1 MRNGYDSL
9 LGIVQKTLQRS
20 KPDPMATVKIKGETE
35 SRLNDKLDELEK
47 MVADSIGKLKA
58 EANESAA
65 AVASETQRTKEAIE
79 TAIEN
84 LKANIVLLN
93 TKLRVSEDT
102 IRSKEAASRKTEE
115 TLTARVVALE
125 AKLRET
131 EESVRGKDA
140 TLRRLE
146 QNSAARIQDLEN
158 QVKTKDE
165 LLVGRSTEVSD
176 LKAQL
181 EVLKNGIKEMSS
193 FFNQSEILATVE
205 GQNNRA
211 VFRKGE
217 SKAGQENPA
226 ATRFTAPPATAE
238 VTDAALVAM
247 PPNFFNRMT
256 HELSEFSGPMAS
268 VIIHDHVVSLGES
281 TGKFPKARVPELLEI
296 VCREIPD
303 ENVKNSFR
311 ERLGKLYRED
321 QDR

>member
-20 KPDPMATVKIKGETE
+20 KPNPMAIVKVKGRTE
-35 SRLNDKLDELEK
+35 SRLNVKLEELEK

-58 EANESAA
+58 EVNDSAA
-65 AVASETQRTKEAIE
+65 AVARETQRTQ
-79 TAIEN
+79 
-84 LKANIVLLN
+84 
-93 TKLRVSEDT
+93 
-102 IRSKEAASRKTEE
+102 
-115 TLTARVVALE
+115 E

-131 EESVRGKDA
+131 EEIVRGKDA
-140 TLRRLE
+140 TIRRVE

-176 LKAQL
+176 LKTQL

-205 GQNNRA
+205 GQNNSA
-211 VFRKGE
+211 VIRKGE
-217 SKAGQENPA
+217 SKTGQENPA
-226 ATRFTAPPATAE
+226 ATRFTGLTARSE
-238 VTDAALVAM
+238 VTDATLGAV
-247 PPNFFNRMT
+247 PPNFFNNMT

-296 VCREIPD
+296 ISREIPD
-303 ENVKNSFR
+303 ENGINSFR
-311 ERLGKLYRED
+311 ERLGKL
-321 QDR
+321 

>member
-20 KPDPMATVKIKGETE
+20 KPDPMTVVKVKGETE
-35 SRLNDKLDELEK
+35 SRINDKLDELEK

-58 EANESAA
+58 EVNDSAA

-79 TAIEN
+79 KAIEN
-84 LKANIVLLN
+84 LKANVVLLN
-93 TKLRVSEDT
+93 TKLRESEDT

-131 EESVRGKDA
+131 EEIVRGKDA
-140 TLRRLE
+140 TIRRVE

-176 LKAQL
+176 LKTQL

-205 GQNNRA
+205 
-211 VFRKGE
+211 
-217 SKAGQENPA
+217 
-226 ATRFTAPPATAE
+226 
-238 VTDAALVAM
+238 VTDAALVAV
-247 PPNFFNRMT
+247 PPTFFNHMT

-296 VCREIPD
+296 ISREIPD
-303 ENVKNSFR
+303 ENGINSFR

>member
-20 KPDPMATVKIKGETE
+20 KPNPMAIVKVKGRTE
-35 SRLNDKLDELEK
+35 SRLNVKLEELEK

-58 EANESAA
+58 EVNDSAA

-79 TAIEN
+79 KAIEN

-93 TKLRVSEDT
+93 TKLRESEDT
-102 IRSKEAASRKTEE
+102 IRSKDAASRKTEE

-131 EESVRGKDA
+131 EEIVRGKDA
-140 TLRRLE
+140 TIRRVE

-176 LKAQL
+176 LKTQL

-205 GQNNRA
+205 GQNNSA

-217 SKAGQENPA
+217 SKTGQENPA
-226 ATRFTAPPATAE
+226 ATRFTGPTATSE
-238 VTDAALVAM
+238 VTDATLGAV
-247 PPNFFNRMT
+247 PPNFFNHVTR
-256 HELSEFSGPMAS
+256 ELSEFFGPMAS
-268 VIIHDHVVSLGES
+268 VIIHDHVLSLGES

-296 VCREIPD
+296 VSREIPD
-303 ENVKNSFR
+303 ENVKNSFC

>member
-1 MRNGYDSL
+1 MKNGYDSL
-9 LGIVQKTLQRS
+9 FGIVQKTLQRG
-20 KPDPMATVKIKGETE
+20 KPDPMAIVNVKGETE
-35 SRLNDKLDELEK
+35 SRINDKLDELEK

-58 EANESAA
+58 EVNESAA

-79 TAIEN
+79 KAIEN

-93 TKLRVSEDT
+93 TKLRESEDT
-102 IRSKEAASRKTEE
+102 IRSKDAASRKTEE

-131 EESVRGKDA
+131 EEIVHGKDA
-140 TLRRLE
+140 TIRRLE

-176 LKAQL
+176 LKTQL

-205 GQNNRA
+205 GQNNSA

-217 SKAGQENPA
+217 SKTGQENPA
-226 ATRFTAPPATAE
+226 ATRLTGPNATAE
-238 VTDAALVAM
+238 VIDAPLLAV
-247 PPNFFNRMT
+247 PPTFFNHMT

-268 VIIHDHVVSLGES
+268 VIIHDHVLSLGES

-296 VCREIPD
+296 VSCEIPD
-303 ENVKNSFR
+303 ENVKNSFC
-311 ERLGKLYRED
+311 ERLGQLYRED
-321 QDR
+321 QDW